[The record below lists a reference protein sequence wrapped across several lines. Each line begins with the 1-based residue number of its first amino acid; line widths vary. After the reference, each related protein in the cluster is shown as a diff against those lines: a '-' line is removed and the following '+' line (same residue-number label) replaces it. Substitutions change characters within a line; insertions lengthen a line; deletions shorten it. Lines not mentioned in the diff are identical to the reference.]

1 MAIAPDFP
9 APYPAHLTTALPL
22 GLAHSISVRPVTP
35 EDADIEVE
43 FVGNLSQQSRY
54 NRFLGGGVALTPE
67 LLKKLTHIDFGR
79 DMALIATVTLEGMET
94 AIGMVQYV
102 RLEDAA
108 SAEFAIV
115 IADIWQGSGIG
126 SRLLA
131 LLLGC
136 ARDAGLGRVM
146 GDTLATNTPML
157 HLARSQGFRI
167 ERHPDG
173 AELRRLIL
181 DL

>member
-1 MAIAPDFP
+1 
-9 APYPAHLTTALPL
+9 
-22 GLAHSISVRPVTP
+22 
-35 EDADIEVE
+35 
-43 FVGNLSQQSRY
+43 
-54 NRFLGGGVALTPE
+54 
-67 LLKKLTHIDFGR
+67 
-79 DMALIATVTLEGMET
+79 
-94 AIGMVQYV
+94 V

-136 ARDAGLGRVM
+136 ARDAGLGRVV